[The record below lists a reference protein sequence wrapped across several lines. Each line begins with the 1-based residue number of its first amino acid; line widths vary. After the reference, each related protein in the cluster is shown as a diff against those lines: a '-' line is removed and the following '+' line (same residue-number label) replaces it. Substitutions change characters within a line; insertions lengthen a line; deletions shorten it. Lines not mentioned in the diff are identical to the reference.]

1 LNKFTLKSTVTG
13 TYKSNTL
20 SYVFV
25 SGGENGA
32 AINIEYMLTLEL
44 LWLACRHHIFEIV
57 IKGVFL
63 AIMGK
68 STGAEVVTFK
78 ILQKWKDIDR
88 TRLDVPRDYPQIL
101 DISRREA
108 IIAMAQIYIV
118 VCSNNL
124 VFFYKV

>member
-1 LNKFTLKSTVTG
+1 MNKFTLKSTVTG

-68 STGAEVVTFK
+68 STGPEVVIFK
-78 ILQKWKDIDR
+78 ILQKKWKDIDR

-108 IIAMAQIYIV
+108 IIAMAHVYIDV
-118 VCSNNL
+118 RSNN
-124 VFFYKV
+124 

>member
-1 LNKFTLKSTVTG
+1 
-13 TYKSNTL
+13 
-20 SYVFV
+20 
-25 SGGENGA
+25 
-32 AINIEYMLTLEL
+32 MLTLEL
-44 LWLACRHHIFEIV
+44 LWLACRHHIFKIV

-63 AIMGK
+63 AITGK
-68 STGAEVVTFK
+68 STGPEVVIFK
-78 ILQKWKDIDR
+78 ILQKKWKDIDR